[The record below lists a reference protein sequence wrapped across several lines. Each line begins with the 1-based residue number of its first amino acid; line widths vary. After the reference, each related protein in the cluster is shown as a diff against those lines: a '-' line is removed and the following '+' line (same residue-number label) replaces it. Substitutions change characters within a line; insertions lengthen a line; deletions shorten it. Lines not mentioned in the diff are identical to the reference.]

1 MLLIFNDKDR
11 FSSFILHAVQFHA
24 TCPIVTNN
32 FKQFLNFSIPII
44 FYFIIN
50 YFNNCI
56 NSCPYLEGYV
66 FEENDNI
73 CGYAMVAKSF
83 STEFGKPCIWIED
96 LYIKEE
102 YRHKKLGS
110 LFFDFLKD
118 NYKDTIQRLEVDK
131 NNVFAIKAYKK
142 NNFEEV
148 DYLQFIRKN

>member
-1 MLLIFNDKDR
+1 MIRLMKEQDKDEVIEMMTV
-11 FSSFILHAVQFHA
+11 FYASEAVS
-24 TCPIVTNN
+24 TNG
-32 FKQFLNFSIPII
+32 SREI
-44 FYFIIN
+44 FESD
-50 YFNNCI
+50 FNNCI

>member
-1 MLLIFNDKDR
+1 MIRLMKEQDKNEVIEMMIVFYASEAVSTNGSREIFESD
-11 FSSFILHAVQFHA
+11 
-24 TCPIVTNN
+24 
-32 FKQFLNFSIPII
+32 
-44 FYFIIN
+44 
-50 YFNNCI
+50 FNNCI

-66 FEENDNI
+66 FEENDKI

-102 YRHKKLGS
+102 YRHQKLGS
-110 LFFDFLKD
+110 LFFDFLKE

>member
-1 MLLIFNDKDR
+1 MIRLMKEQDKNEVIEMMTVFYASEAVSTNGSREIFESD
-11 FSSFILHAVQFHA
+11 
-24 TCPIVTNN
+24 
-32 FKQFLNFSIPII
+32 
-44 FYFIIN
+44 
-50 YFNNCI
+50 FNNCI

-102 YRHKKLGS
+102 YRHQKLGS
-110 LFFDFLKD
+110 LFFDFLKEK
-118 NYKDTIQRLEVDK
+118 YKDTIQRLEVDK

>member
-1 MLLIFNDKDR
+1 MIRLMKEQDKNEVIEMMTVFYASEAVSTNGSREIFESD
-11 FSSFILHAVQFHA
+11 
-24 TCPIVTNN
+24 
-32 FKQFLNFSIPII
+32 
-44 FYFIIN
+44 
-50 YFNNCI
+50 FNNCI

-66 FEENDNI
+66 FEENNNI

-142 NNFEEV
+142 NNFDEV
-148 DYLQFIRKN
+148 DYLQFVRKN

>member
-1 MLLIFNDKDR
+1 MIRLMKEQDKNEVIEMMTVFYASEAVSTNGSRKIFESD
-11 FSSFILHAVQFHA
+11 
-24 TCPIVTNN
+24 
-32 FKQFLNFSIPII
+32 
-44 FYFIIN
+44 
-50 YFNNCI
+50 FNNCI

-131 NNVFAIKAYKK
+131 HNVFAIKAYKK

>member
-1 MLLIFNDKDR
+1 MIRLMKEQDKNEVIEMMTVFYASEAVSTNGSREIFESDFD
-11 FSSFILHAVQFHA
+11 
-24 TCPIVTNN
+24 
-32 FKQFLNFSIPII
+32 
-44 FYFIIN
+44 
-50 YFNNCI
+50 NCI

-110 LFFDFLKD
+110 LFFDFLKE

-131 NNVFAIKAYKK
+131 HNVFAIKAYKK
-142 NNFEEV
+142 NNFDEV

>member
-1 MLLIFNDKDR
+1 MIRLMKEQDKNEVIEMMTVFYASEAVSTNGSREIFESD
-11 FSSFILHAVQFHA
+11 
-24 TCPIVTNN
+24 
-32 FKQFLNFSIPII
+32 
-44 FYFIIN
+44 
-50 YFNNCI
+50 FNNCI

-148 DYLQFIRKN
+148 DYLQFVRKN

>member
-1 MLLIFNDKDR
+1 MIRLMKEQDKNEVIEMMTVFYASEAVSTNGSREIFESD
-11 FSSFILHAVQFHA
+11 
-24 TCPIVTNN
+24 
-32 FKQFLNFSIPII
+32 
-44 FYFIIN
+44 
-50 YFNNCI
+50 FNNCI

-110 LFFDFLKD
+110 LFFDFIKE

-131 NNVFAIKAYKK
+131 QNVFAIKAYKK
-142 NNFEEV
+142 NNFDEV

>member
-1 MLLIFNDKDR
+1 MIRLMKEQDKNEVIEMMTVFYASEAVSTNGSREIFESD
-11 FSSFILHAVQFHA
+11 
-24 TCPIVTNN
+24 
-32 FKQFLNFSIPII
+32 
-44 FYFIIN
+44 
-50 YFNNCI
+50 FNNCI

-110 LFFDFLKD
+110 LFFDFLKE

-131 NNVFAIKAYKK
+131 QNIFASKAYKK
-142 NNFEEV
+142 NNFDEV
-148 DYLQFIRKN
+148 DYLQFVRKN

>member
-1 MLLIFNDKDR
+1 MIRLMKEQDKNEVIEMMTVFYASEAVSTNGSREIFESD
-11 FSSFILHAVQFHA
+11 
-24 TCPIVTNN
+24 
-32 FKQFLNFSIPII
+32 
-44 FYFIIN
+44 
-50 YFNNCI
+50 FNNCI
-56 NSCPYLEGYV
+56 SSCPYLEGYV

-110 LFFDFLKD
+110 LFFDFIKE

-131 NNVFAIKAYKK
+131 HNVFAIKAYKK

>member
-1 MLLIFNDKDR
+1 MIRLMKEQDKNEVIEMMTVFYASEAVSTNGSREIFESD
-11 FSSFILHAVQFHA
+11 
-24 TCPIVTNN
+24 
-32 FKQFLNFSIPII
+32 
-44 FYFIIN
+44 
-50 YFNNCI
+50 FNNCI

-66 FEENDNI
+66 FEENNNI

-118 NYKDTIQRLEVDK
+118 NYKDTIQRLEVDQ

>member
-1 MLLIFNDKDR
+1 MIRLMKEQDKNEVIEMMTVFYASEAVSTNGSREIFESD
-11 FSSFILHAVQFHA
+11 
-24 TCPIVTNN
+24 
-32 FKQFLNFSIPII
+32 
-44 FYFIIN
+44 
-50 YFNNCI
+50 FNNCI

-66 FEENDNI
+66 FEENDKI

-110 LFFDFLKD
+110 LFFDFLKE

-142 NNFEEV
+142 NNFDEV

>member
-1 MLLIFNDKDR
+1 MIRLMKEQDKNEVIEMMTVFYASEAVSTNGSREIFESD
-11 FSSFILHAVQFHA
+11 
-24 TCPIVTNN
+24 
-32 FKQFLNFSIPII
+32 
-44 FYFIIN
+44 
-50 YFNNCI
+50 FNNCI

-131 NNVFAIKAYKK
+131 QKFSLLKHIKRII
-142 NNFEEV
+142 
-148 DYLQFIRKN
+148 LRK

>member
-1 MLLIFNDKDR
+1 MIRLMKEQDKNEVIEMMTVFYASEAVSTNGSREIFESD
-11 FSSFILHAVQFHA
+11 
-24 TCPIVTNN
+24 
-32 FKQFLNFSIPII
+32 
-44 FYFIIN
+44 
-50 YFNNCI
+50 FNNCI

-96 LYIKEE
+96 LYIKED

-110 LFFDFLKD
+110 LFFDFLKE

-131 NNVFAIKAYKK
+131 HNVFAIKAYKK

>member
-1 MLLIFNDKDR
+1 MIRLMKEQDKNEVIEMMTVFYASEAVSTNGSREIFESD
-11 FSSFILHAVQFHA
+11 
-24 TCPIVTNN
+24 
-32 FKQFLNFSIPII
+32 
-44 FYFIIN
+44 
-50 YFNNCI
+50 FNNCI

-66 FEENDNI
+66 FEENDKI

-102 YRHKKLGS
+102 YRHKKIGS
-110 LFFDFLKD
+110 LFFDFLKE

-142 NNFEEV
+142 NNFDEV

>member
-1 MLLIFNDKDR
+1 MIRLMKEQDKNEVIEMMTVFYASEAVCTNGSREIFESD
-11 FSSFILHAVQFHA
+11 
-24 TCPIVTNN
+24 
-32 FKQFLNFSIPII
+32 
-44 FYFIIN
+44 
-50 YFNNCI
+50 FNNCI

-110 LFFDFLKD
+110 LFFDFIKE

-131 NNVFAIKAYKK
+131 HNVFAIKAYKK
-142 NNFEEV
+142 NNFDEV

>member
-1 MLLIFNDKDR
+1 MIRLMKEQDKNEVIEMMTVFYASEAVSTNGSREIFESD
-11 FSSFILHAVQFHA
+11 
-24 TCPIVTNN
+24 
-32 FKQFLNFSIPII
+32 
-44 FYFIIN
+44 
-50 YFNNCI
+50 FNNCI

-110 LFFDFLKD
+110 LFFDFLKE

-142 NNFEEV
+142 NNFDEV
-148 DYLQFIRKN
+148 DYLQFIKKN

>member
-1 MLLIFNDKDR
+1 MIRLMKEQDKNEVIEMMTVFYASEAVSTNGSREIFESD
-11 FSSFILHAVQFHA
+11 
-24 TCPIVTNN
+24 
-32 FKQFLNFSIPII
+32 
-44 FYFIIN
+44 
-50 YFNNCI
+50 FNNCI

-66 FEENDNI
+66 FEENGNI

-110 LFFDFLKD
+110 LFFDFLKE

-142 NNFEEV
+142 NNFDEV

>member
-1 MLLIFNDKDR
+1 MIRLMKEQDKNEVIEMMTVFYASEAVSTNGSREIFESD
-11 FSSFILHAVQFHA
+11 
-24 TCPIVTNN
+24 
-32 FKQFLNFSIPII
+32 
-44 FYFIIN
+44 
-50 YFNNCI
+50 FNNCI

-110 LFFDFLKD
+110 LFFDFLKE

-131 NNVFAIKAYKK
+131 QNVFAIKAYKK

-148 DYLQFIRKN
+148 EYLQFIRKN

>member
-1 MLLIFNDKDR
+1 MIRLMKEQDKNEVIEMMTVFYASEAVSTNGSREIFESD
-11 FSSFILHAVQFHA
+11 
-24 TCPIVTNN
+24 
-32 FKQFLNFSIPII
+32 
-44 FYFIIN
+44 
-50 YFNNCI
+50 FNNCI

-102 YRHKKLGS
+102 YRHKKISS
-110 LFFDFLKD
+110 LFFDFLKE

-131 NNVFAIKAYKK
+131 HNVFAIKAYKK
-142 NNFEEV
+142 NNFDEV

>member
-1 MLLIFNDKDR
+1 MIRLMKEQDKNEVIEMMTVFYASEAVSTNGSREIFESD
-11 FSSFILHAVQFHA
+11 
-24 TCPIVTNN
+24 
-32 FKQFLNFSIPII
+32 
-44 FYFIIN
+44 
-50 YFNNCI
+50 FNNCI

-66 FEENDNI
+66 FEENDKI

-110 LFFDFLKD
+110 LFFDFLKE

-131 NNVFAIKAYKK
+131 QNVFAIKAYKK

-148 DYLQFIRKN
+148 DYLQFVRKN

>member
-1 MLLIFNDKDR
+1 MIRLMKEQDKNEVIEMMTVFYASEAVSTNGSREIFEND
-11 FSSFILHAVQFHA
+11 
-24 TCPIVTNN
+24 
-32 FKQFLNFSIPII
+32 
-44 FYFIIN
+44 
-50 YFNNCI
+50 FNNCI

-110 LFFDFLKD
+110 LFFDFLKE

-148 DYLQFIRKN
+148 DYLQFVRKN

>member
-1 MLLIFNDKDR
+1 MIRLMKEQDKNEVIEMMTVFYASEAVSTNGSREIFESD
-11 FSSFILHAVQFHA
+11 
-24 TCPIVTNN
+24 
-32 FKQFLNFSIPII
+32 
-44 FYFIIN
+44 
-50 YFNNCI
+50 FNNCI

-110 LFFDFLKD
+110 LFFDFLKE

-131 NNVFAIKAYKK
+131 QNIFASKAYKK

>member
-1 MLLIFNDKDR
+1 MIRLMKEQDKNEVIEMMTVFYASEAVSTNGSREIFESD
-11 FSSFILHAVQFHA
+11 
-24 TCPIVTNN
+24 
-32 FKQFLNFSIPII
+32 
-44 FYFIIN
+44 
-50 YFNNCI
+50 FNNCI

-110 LFFDFLKD
+110 LFFDFLKE

-148 DYLQFIRKN
+148 DYLQFVRKN

>member
-1 MLLIFNDKDR
+1 MIRLMKEQDKNEVIEMMTVFYASEAVSTNGSREIFESD
-11 FSSFILHAVQFHA
+11 
-24 TCPIVTNN
+24 
-32 FKQFLNFSIPII
+32 
-44 FYFIIN
+44 
-50 YFNNCI
+50 FNNCI

-66 FEENDNI
+66 FEENNNI

-110 LFFDFLKD
+110 LFFDFLKE

-131 NNVFAIKAYKK
+131 HNVFAIKAYKK
-142 NNFEEV
+142 NNFDEV

>member
-1 MLLIFNDKDR
+1 MIRLMKEQDKNEVIEMMTVFYASEAVSTNGSREIFESD
-11 FSSFILHAVQFHA
+11 
-24 TCPIVTNN
+24 
-32 FKQFLNFSIPII
+32 
-44 FYFIIN
+44 
-50 YFNNCI
+50 FNNCT

-110 LFFDFLKD
+110 LFFDFLKE

-131 NNVFAIKAYKK
+131 HNVFAIKAYKK

>member
-1 MLLIFNDKDR
+1 MIRLMKEQDKNEVIEMMTVFYASEAVSTNGSREIFESD
-11 FSSFILHAVQFHA
+11 
-24 TCPIVTNN
+24 
-32 FKQFLNFSIPII
+32 
-44 FYFIIN
+44 
-50 YFNNCI
+50 FNNCI

-96 LYIKEE
+96 LYIKED

-131 NNVFAIKAYKK
+131 HNVFAIKAYKK
-142 NNFEEV
+142 NNFDEV

>member
-1 MLLIFNDKDR
+1 MIRLMKEQDKNEVIKMMTVFYASEAVSTNGSREIFESD
-11 FSSFILHAVQFHA
+11 
-24 TCPIVTNN
+24 
-32 FKQFLNFSIPII
+32 
-44 FYFIIN
+44 
-50 YFNNCI
+50 FNNCI

-131 NNVFAIKAYKK
+131 QNVFAIKAYKK
-142 NNFEEV
+142 NNFDEV

>member
-1 MLLIFNDKDR
+1 MIRLMKEQDKNEVIEMMTVFYASEAVSTNGSREIFESD
-11 FSSFILHAVQFHA
+11 
-24 TCPIVTNN
+24 
-32 FKQFLNFSIPII
+32 
-44 FYFIIN
+44 
-50 YFNNCI
+50 FNNCI

-110 LFFDFLKD
+110 LFFDFLKE
-118 NYKDTIQRLEVDK
+118 NYKNTIQRLEVDK
-131 NNVFAIKAYKK
+131 HNVFAIKAYKK

-148 DYLQFIRKN
+148 DYLQFVRKN

>member
-1 MLLIFNDKDR
+1 MIRLMKEQDKNEVIKMMTVFYSSEAVSTNGSREIFESDFD
-11 FSSFILHAVQFHA
+11 
-24 TCPIVTNN
+24 
-32 FKQFLNFSIPII
+32 
-44 FYFIIN
+44 
-50 YFNNCI
+50 NCI
-56 NSCPYLEGYV
+56 NSSPYLEGYV
-66 FEENDNI
+66 FEENNNI

-110 LFFDFLKD
+110 LFFDFLKE

-142 NNFEEV
+142 NNFDEV

>member
-1 MLLIFNDKDR
+1 MIRLMKEQDKNEVIEMMTVFYASEAVSTNGSREIFESN
-11 FSSFILHAVQFHA
+11 
-24 TCPIVTNN
+24 
-32 FKQFLNFSIPII
+32 
-44 FYFIIN
+44 
-50 YFNNCI
+50 FNNCI

-131 NNVFAIKAYKK
+131 HNVFAIKAYKK

>member
-1 MLLIFNDKDR
+1 MIRLMKEQDKNEVIEMMTVFYASEAVSTNGSREIFESD
-11 FSSFILHAVQFHA
+11 
-24 TCPIVTNN
+24 
-32 FKQFLNFSIPII
+32 
-44 FYFIIN
+44 
-50 YFNNCI
+50 FNNCI

-73 CGYAMVAKSF
+73 CGYAMLAKSF

-110 LFFDFLKD
+110 LFFDFLKE

>member
-1 MLLIFNDKDR
+1 MIRLMKEQDKNEVIEMMTVFYASEAVSTNGSREIFESD
-11 FSSFILHAVQFHA
+11 
-24 TCPIVTNN
+24 
-32 FKQFLNFSIPII
+32 
-44 FYFIIN
+44 
-50 YFNNCI
+50 FNNCI

-110 LFFDFLKD
+110 LFFNFLKE

-131 NNVFAIKAYKK
+131 HNVFAIKAYKK

>member
-1 MLLIFNDKDR
+1 MIRLMKEQDKNEVIEMMTVFYASEAVSTNGSREIFESD
-11 FSSFILHAVQFHA
+11 
-24 TCPIVTNN
+24 
-32 FKQFLNFSIPII
+32 
-44 FYFIIN
+44 
-50 YFNNCI
+50 FNNCI

-110 LFFDFLKD
+110 LFFDFLKE

-131 NNVFAIKAYKK
+131 HNVFAIKAYKK
-142 NNFEEV
+142 NNFDEV

>member
-1 MLLIFNDKDR
+1 MIRLMKEQDKNEVIEMMTVFYASEAVSTNGSREIFESD
-11 FSSFILHAVQFHA
+11 
-24 TCPIVTNN
+24 
-32 FKQFLNFSIPII
+32 
-44 FYFIIN
+44 
-50 YFNNCI
+50 FNNCI

-66 FEENDNI
+66 FEENDKI

-96 LYIKEE
+96 LYIKED

-110 LFFDFLKD
+110 LFFDFLKE

-131 NNVFAIKAYKK
+131 HNVFAIKAYKK

>member
-1 MLLIFNDKDR
+1 MIRLMKEQDKNEVIEMMTVFYASEAVSTNGSREIFESDFD
-11 FSSFILHAVQFHA
+11 
-24 TCPIVTNN
+24 
-32 FKQFLNFSIPII
+32 
-44 FYFIIN
+44 
-50 YFNNCI
+50 NCI

-66 FEENDNI
+66 FEENNNI

-110 LFFDFLKD
+110 LFFDFLKE

-142 NNFEEV
+142 NNFDEV

>member
-1 MLLIFNDKDR
+1 MIRLMKEQDKNEVIKMMTVFYSSEAISTNGSREIFESDFD
-11 FSSFILHAVQFHA
+11 
-24 TCPIVTNN
+24 
-32 FKQFLNFSIPII
+32 
-44 FYFIIN
+44 
-50 YFNNCI
+50 NCI

-66 FEENDNI
+66 FEENNNI

-131 NNVFAIKAYKK
+131 HNVFAIKAYKK